1 VASRGSAG
9 REKEE
14 KMKEIFT
21 MWRHT
26 QMVVLV
32 ALSAAIYAAVLIP
45 FKGFTIIPGFT
56 EVRPANVFPFVFGLL
71 FGPAG
76 AWGAA
81 IGNLIG
87 DFFGTLGP
95 GSIGGFIGNFFL
107 GFLPYKMWSSFFR
120 RGEDIEPNVNTRK
133 KLIVFIAIV
142 VLASA
147 VCAVWIAWFNDL
159 LGLVP
164 FAALGSIITVNNAIA
179 GIVLGPIFLL
189 LLYPRVKRWGLLW
202 TEIMRPEEVPASR
215 LQRIGNVLMWIGGL
229 GALIVGIALGLGLYE
244 QGFAAAGFASGGAG
258 GIGIGIGLIPFL
270 ILTIVAGFLLGGR
283 EQVEAAE
290 EQTGPSRVR

>member
-1 VASRGSAG
+1 
-9 REKEE
+9 
-14 KMKEIFT
+14 MKEIFT

-45 FKGFTIIPGFT
+45 FKGIPLIPGFT

-95 GSIGGFIGNFFL
+95 GSIAGFVGNFFL
-107 GFLPYKMWSSFFR
+107 GFLPYKMWGSFFR
-120 RGEDIEPNVNTRK
+120 RGENMEPNVNSGK
-133 KLIVFIAIV
+133 KLGVYFAVTI
-142 VLASA
+142 LASV
-147 VCAVWIAWFNDL
+147 VCAVWIAWANDL
-159 LGLVP
+159 LGNVP
-164 FAALGSIITVNNAIA
+164 FAALGSIITVNNAVA
-179 GIVLGPIFLL
+179 GLVLGPFLL
-189 LLYPRVKRWGLLW
+189 LVLYPRVKKWGLLW
-202 TEIMRPEEVPASR
+202 TEIMRPDEVPAAR
-215 LQRIGNVLMWIGGL
+215 LQTLGNILMWVGGI
-229 GALIVGIALGLGLYE
+229 GALVLGLALGLGFYQ
-244 QGFAAAGFASGGAG
+244 QGLAAAGFASGGAG
-258 GIGIGIGLIPFL
+258 GLGIGLGLIPFL
-270 ILTIVAGFLLGGR
+270 ILIVVASFMLGGR

-290 EQTGPSRVR
+290 ELEAAETPGIRQGS

>member
-1 VASRGSAG
+1 
-9 REKEE
+9 
-14 KMKEIFT
+14 MKEIFT

-87 DFFGTLGP
+87 DFFGTLGI
-95 GSIGGFIGNFFL
+95 GSIFGFVGNFFL
-107 GFLPYKMWSSFFR
+107 GFLPYKLWGSFFR
-120 RGEDIEPNVNTRK
+120 SGENMEPNVNSGK
-133 KLIVFIAIV
+133 KLGVYAAITI
-142 VLASA
+142 LASA

-159 LGLVP
+159 IGFVP

-179 GIVLGPIFLL
+179 GLVLGPVLL
-189 LLYPRVKRWGLLW
+189 LVLYPRVKRWGLLW
-202 TEIMRPEEVPASR
+202 TEIMRPDEVSASR
-215 LQRIGNVLMWIGGL
+215 AGSLGNLLVWVGGL
-229 GALIVGIALGLGLYE
+229 GGLVVGLVLGLGLFD
-244 QGFAAAGFASGGAG
+244 QGFAAAGFAPNAGGAG
-258 GIGIGIGLIPFL
+258 GATLGLILIPFL
-270 ILTIVAGFLLGGR
+270 ALVVIGSLLLGGR

-290 EQTGPSRVR
+290 EDAGPSRVR

>member
-1 VASRGSAG
+1 
-9 REKEE
+9 
-14 KMKEIFT
+14 

-45 FKGFTIIPGFT
+45 FKGFTIVPGFT

-87 DFFGTLGP
+87 DFFGTLGI
-95 GSIGGFIGNFFL
+95 GSIAGFVGNFFL
-107 GFLPYKMWSSFFR
+107 GFLPYKMWGSFFR
-120 RGEDIEPNVNTRK
+120 RGENMEQNVNSGK
-133 KLIVFIAIV
+133 KLAVYIAIV
-142 VLASA
+142 ILASA
-147 VCAVWIAWFNDL
+147 ICAVWIAWFNDL
-159 LGLVP
+159 IGFVP

-179 GIVLGPIFLL
+179 GIVLGPILL
-189 LLYPRVKRWGLLW
+189 LVLYPRVKRWGLLW
-202 TEIMRPEEVPASR
+202 TEIMNPEEVSASR
-215 LQRIGNVLMWIGGL
+215 LQRLGNLLMWIGGL
-229 GALIVGIALGLGLYE
+229 GGLIVGLALGLGLYE
-244 QGFAAAGFASGGAG
+244 QGLAAAGFAAGGAG
-258 GIGIGIGLIPFL
+258 TVGIGLGLIPFL
-270 ILTIVAGFLLGGR
+270 ILIIVASFMLGGR

-290 EQTGPSRVR
+290 EELGSGRTR